1 MVWQLYF
8 LGSGGYGD
16 KVVFRGVAMKLELKR
31 MMWSRLHER
40 FPEHLRKLCLEAET
54 SGYLEGLVGEF
65 DLAELDNL
73 DSKAAFQR
81 LEELSREMIESLG
94 GSRYQYVYETLMEEF
109 PREFKQI
116 RNSGLISYHVMRI
129 LEDCGNVFEGD
140 GNWSEDD
147 QSLKHLS
154 IESIQQYLG
163 AKHGWQH
170 L

>member
-1 MVWQLYF
+1 MVWQLYL
-8 LGSGGYGD
+8 LGGGGYGD

-31 MMWSRLHER
+31 MIWSRLHER
-40 FPEHLRKLCLEAET
+40 FPEHLRMLCLEEEAR
-54 SGYLEGLVGEF
+54 GYLEELVGEV
-65 DLAELDNL
+65 DLSGLDNL

-81 LEELSREMIESLG
+81 LEELSRELIEGLG
-94 GSRYQYVYETLMEEF
+94 TSRYQYVYETLKEEF
-109 PREFKQI
+109 PREFKHM
-116 RNSGLISYHVMRI
+116 RSSGLISYHVMRI
-129 LEDCGNVFEGD
+129 LEDCGNVFEG
-140 GNWSEDD
+140 NWFEDD

>member
-1 MVWQLYF
+1 
-8 LGSGGYGD
+8 
-16 KVVFRGVAMKLELKR
+16 
-31 MMWSRLHER
+31 
-40 FPEHLRKLCLEAET
+40 LCLEEEAR
-54 SGYLEGLVGEF
+54 GYLEELVGEV
-65 DLAELDNL
+65 DLSGLDNL
-73 DSKAAFQR
+73 DSKAAFRR

-94 GSRYQYVYETLMEEF
+94 GSRYQYVCETLKEEF

-116 RNSGLISYHVMRI
+116 RSSGLISYHVMRI
-129 LEDCGNVFEGD
+129 LEDCGQVFE

>member
-1 MVWQLYF
+1 MVWQLYL
-8 LGSGGYGD
+8 LGGGGYGD
-16 KVVFRGVAMKLELKR
+16 QVLFRGVAMKQELKR
-31 MMWSRLHER
+31 MIWSRLHER
-40 FPEHLRKLCLEAET
+40 FPEHLRMLSLNADVK
-54 SGYLEGLVGEF
+54 GYLDELVGKV
-65 DLAELDNL
+65 DLTELDNL

-81 LEELSREMIESLG
+81 LEELSRELIDGLG
-94 GSRYQYVYETLMEEF
+94 TSRYQYVYKTLKEEF

-116 RNSGLISYHVMRI
+116 RNSGIISYHVMRI
-129 LEDCGNVFEGD
+129 LEDWGQVFDGE